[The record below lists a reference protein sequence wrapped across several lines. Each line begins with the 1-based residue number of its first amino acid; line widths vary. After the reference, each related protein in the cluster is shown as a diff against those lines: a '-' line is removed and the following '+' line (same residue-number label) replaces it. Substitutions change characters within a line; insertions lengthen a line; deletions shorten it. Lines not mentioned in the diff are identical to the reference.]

1 MHKGRGLIRDPSIA
15 VRLMLREGCAEVTPN
30 LRAELSLL
38 EGCYE
43 HGNKVC
49 CEQSALAFWAVL
61 NGLISEE
68 EAALYLNWRAF
79 EEYVE
84 RALMEIGMNVVKHL
98 RIYVNGKLAEYDV
111 VGYDGKDVVVVEC
124 KRWNKMGWKEVLK
137 IAEQHRRKVE
147 GGKYYLRKFGKVA
160 VPMVVVLR
168 SKVPKEAPSLIVPIK
183 YLNEVLS
190 NLDVLKYEIGVPL

>member
-1 MHKGRGLIRDPSIA
+1 MIRDPSIA
-15 VRLMLREGCAEVTPN
+15 IRIILREGCARVVQN

-43 HGNKVC
+43 HGDEVC

-61 NGLISEE
+61 NNMISEE
-68 EAALYLNWRAF
+68 EAALYLNWRSF
-79 EEYVE
+79 EDYVE
-84 RALMEIGMNVVKHL
+84 KALREIGMKVIKHL

-124 KRWNKMGWKEVLK
+124 KRWNKMGWREVLR

-147 GGKYYLRKFGKVA
+147 GGRYYLRKFGKLA
-160 VPMVVVLR
+160 IPMVVVLR
-168 SKVPKEAPSLIVPIK
+168 SRVPREAPSLIVPIK
-183 YLNEVLS
+183 YLREALAE
-190 NLDVLKYEIGVPL
+190 LDVLKYEVGVPL